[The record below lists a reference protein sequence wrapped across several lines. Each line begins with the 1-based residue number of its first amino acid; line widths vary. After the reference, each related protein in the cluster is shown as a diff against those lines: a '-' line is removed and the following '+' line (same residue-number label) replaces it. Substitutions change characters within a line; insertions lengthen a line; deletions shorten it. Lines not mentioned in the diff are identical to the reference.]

1 MLMPSASSPTTITI
15 DLDLSPS
22 AIAPL
27 IESWGPRVET
37 AISKIE
43 VRESGHLLLPVED
56 NGYLGQFEQDGLP
69 TQAFL
74 KHAAR
79 LSPAQCL
86 VLMWTADQASPHT
99 VARSLPEAV
108 MMSALDRADNTR
120 ILAER
125 FEVFHEEG
133 VLRQLFDT
141 ERIQVLEKVL
151 AILRDST
158 D

>member
-1 MLMPSASSPTTITI
+1 
-15 DLDLSPS
+15 
-22 AIAPL
+22 
-27 IESWGPRVET
+27 
-37 AISKIE
+37 
-43 VRESGHLLLPVED
+43 
-56 NGYLGQFEQDGLP
+56 
-69 TQAFL
+69 
-74 KHAAR
+74 
-79 LSPAQCL
+79 
-86 VLMWTADQASPHT
+86 
-99 VARSLPEAV
+99 

-151 AILRDST
+151 TILRDST